1 MEQRDYIM
9 REIEKIGALLRAIRR
24 RLFGGKRS
32 SEMSLNDQFE
42 SAREELL
49 NETNFDLNTFLHPDT
64 EYTNEYILGFA
75 GFSAENIELLADF
88 LAEIGRSED
97 NSDAKKYLGKALQLY
112 DLCALKSNAFSF
124 EREKK
129 MNAIKS
135 VLNG

>member
-32 SEMSLNDQFE
+32 EELDLNDQFE

-75 GFSAENIELLADF
+75 AFSAENIELLADF
-88 LAEIGRSED
+88 LAEIGFSED
-97 NSDAKKYLGKALQLY
+97 SSNSKKYLEKALQLY

-129 MNAIKS
+129 MNAVKS
-135 VLNG
+135 ALNG